1 MFFVDGFGS
10 SNAMTW
16 NFMADGIPVV
26 YYGQEQ
32 GFSGNA
38 DPVCF
43 DVPLF
48 FHIVELTHFQ
58 YLV

>member
-48 FHIVELTHFQ
+48 SILSN
-58 YLV
+58 